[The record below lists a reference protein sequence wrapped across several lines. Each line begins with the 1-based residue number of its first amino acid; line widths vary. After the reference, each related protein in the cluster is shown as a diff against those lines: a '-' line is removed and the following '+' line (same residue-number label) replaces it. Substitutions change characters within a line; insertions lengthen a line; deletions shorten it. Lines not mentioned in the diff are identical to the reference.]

1 MKPTDYN
8 PWALQFVGSATE
20 VWHPRRLGVICGV
33 SGMQALNSVLI
44 RGGRVIDPARGYD
57 EVADL
62 AVVDGRIAAA
72 DRAGDAPV
80 FDATGLVVCPGLTDI
95 HVHLREPGQEH
106 KEDIESGCAAAAAG
120 GFTTVACM
128 PNTSPP
134 LDTPELVRR
143 VIRRAQDVGA
153 CRVLPIA
160 AVTRGRAGREVA
172 DLAALRSAGAVAFS
186 DDGDG
191 IDDDPIMLEALRRTK
206 EVGAVLIQHPEYKS
220 LAAGGVMHR
229 GPTAEALGLP
239 GIDPRAEAAM
249 VERDIRL
256 VAETGARYHVAHV
269 STAATVELVRRAKA
283 EGLPVTAEVCPH
295 HLLLIDRDC
304 AGADPNFKM
313 NPPLRSAEDAEACV
327 AGLLDGTIDCLA
339 TDHAPH
345 TAEEKA
351 VGFLR
356 APFGV
361 VGLEASLA
369 VLGSELVG
377 PGRLDW
383 SGLIA
388 RMTCKSL
395 SVLGLSGPSLARG
408 ARADLCL
415 IDPSTAWTI
424 RPENFR
430 SRAGNTPFGGR
441 KVSVR
446 PVATLLGGRPTFV
459 HAGYRERWTRGG

>member
-1 MKPTDYN
+1 M
-8 PWALQFVGSATE
+8 
-20 VWHPRRLGVICGV
+20 V
-33 SGMQALNSVLI
+33 SGMQAFDSTLI

-62 AVVDGRIAAA
+62 AVVDGRIAA

-80 FDATGLVVCPGLTDI
+80 FDAAGLIVCPGLTDI

-128 PNTSPP
+128 PNTNPAI
-134 LDTPELVRR
+134 DAPELVRR
-143 VIRRAQDVGA
+143 VIQRAEAVGT

-160 AVTRGRAGREVA
+160 AITRGRAGREVA
-172 DLAALRSAGAVAFS
+172 DLAGLRSAGAVAFS

-191 IDDDPIMLEALRRTK
+191 IEDDAVMLEALRRAK

-220 LAAGGVMHR
+220 LAANGVMNQ

-239 GIDPRAEAAM
+239 GIDPGAEGAM
-249 VERDIRL
+249 VERDLRL

-269 STAATVELVRRAKA
+269 STAATVELIRQAKA
-283 EGLPVTAEVCPH
+283 EGQPVTAEVCPH
-295 HLLLIDRDC
+295 HLVLTERDC

-313 NPPLRSAEDAEACV
+313 NPPLRSARDAEACV
-327 AGLLDGTIDCLA
+327 AGLLDGTIDCVA

-351 VGFLR
+351 AGFLK

-361 VGLEASLA
+361 VGLETSLA
-369 VLGSELVG
+369 VVGTELLGS
-377 PGRLDW
+377 GRLDW

-388 RMTCKSL
+388 RMACKCL
-395 SVLGLSGPSLARG
+395 SVLGLPEPTLGRG
-408 ARADLCL
+408 ARADVCL

-441 KVSVR
+441 KVWVR

-459 HAGYRERWTRGG
+459 HPGYRDRWSRGG